1 MDAAEFKIAMDAVD
15 LTADDAREQLLALNT
30 GLMNSNATL
39 LSETKT
45 KIAAANEATEA
56 QRELAVKAEEDRL
69 KLAGDM
75 DGLKKHYEEQ
85 LTSKI
90 AEANRSAETARG
102 ALNARDK
109 GEVINS
115 ILSNVDDRY
124 KNFAK
129 TQLESSVSISYDEA
143 GSTVI
148 NIKDGDKQYASSA
161 DFLDGV
167 NESDTWKHV
176 LTATS
181 LSGANT
187 QQSNG
192 SGNAP
197 QNSIQSNLASRLKA
211 NGLI

>member
-129 TQLESSVSISYDEA
+129 TQLESNVSISYDEA

-148 NIKDGDKQYASSA
+148 NIKDGDNQYASSA

-167 NESDTWKHV
+167 NESETWKHV

-187 QQSNG
+187 QQSTNG
-192 SGNAP
+192 TQTKSYSDMTLEEKAKF
-197 QNSIQSNLASRLKA
+197 NSQ
-211 NGLI
+211 

>member
-1 MDAAEFKIAMDAVD
+1 MDLSTLGLSEEQLAGVTAFAAGLKAKNDELLGEKKAEQVK
-15 LTADDAREQLLALNT
+15 ARE
-30 GLMNSNATL
+30 
-39 LSETKT
+39 
-45 KIAAANEATEA
+45 ANEATELA
-56 QRELAVKAEEDRL
+56 KQLAVDAEKLRLEQANDIEGIKALHAKEMAQS
-69 KLAGDM
+69 LATE
-75 DGLKKHYEEQ
+75 KA
-85 LTSKI
+85 LTDK
-90 AEANRSAETARG
+90 ATN

-167 NESDTWKHV
+167 NESETWKHV